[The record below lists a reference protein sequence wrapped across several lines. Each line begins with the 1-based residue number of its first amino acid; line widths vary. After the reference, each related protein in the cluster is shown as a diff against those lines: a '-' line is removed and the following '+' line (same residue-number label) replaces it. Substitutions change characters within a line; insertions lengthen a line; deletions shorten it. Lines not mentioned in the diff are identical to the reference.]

1 MEHLM
6 HGLDADLDDLQQYD
20 GWWAQEKYRGVRV
33 FWDGEYA
40 WTRQGRPVTLSIA
53 QQLPQGMALD
63 CELYDGVD
71 GERRCASAVRFGD
84 KHLTDT
90 MRVVVF
96 DVPEHGGT
104 TQERQAALGE
114 LTLPRTA
121 FIAGHTVV
129 RDEAHLL
136 TLLDRVQSQQG
147 EGLMLRRPG
156 ARYVAGRSMDFV
168 KVKYGR

>member
-1 MEHLM
+1 
-6 HGLDADLDDLQQYD
+6 
-20 GWWAQEKYRGVRV
+20 
-33 FWDGEYA
+33 
-40 WTRQGRPVTLSIA
+40 
-53 QQLPQGMALD
+53 
-63 CELYDGVD
+63 
-71 GERRCASAVRFGD
+71 
-84 KHLTDT
+84 

-96 DVPEHGGT
+96 DLPEHGGT

-156 ARYVAGRSMDFV
+156 ARYVAGRSMDVV
-168 KVKYGR
+168 KVKYSR